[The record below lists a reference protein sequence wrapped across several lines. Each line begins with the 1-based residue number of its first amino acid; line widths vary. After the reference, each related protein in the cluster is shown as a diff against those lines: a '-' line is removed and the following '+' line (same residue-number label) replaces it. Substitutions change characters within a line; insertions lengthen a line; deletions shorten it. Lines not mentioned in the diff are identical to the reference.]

1 MKDIKHKEIISFF
14 VGLLLGALITF
25 QFIPNFYNDHGIG
38 GHSDEYH
45 IHSDFLFY
53 VNDEKIDLGIE
64 ELLTSAEQQLHSH
77 VHLHDD
83 NGEIVHMHKEEITF
97 AEFLDSIS
105 ITLTNDCLTFN
116 EQSYCSDE
124 EEILELFV
132 NYEPFNGPITS
143 YVPMDDDAILL
154 YYGANDQ
161 ATIKNYLDEIKDD
174 ACYYSGTCPERGIA
188 PPESCGLTCEL

>member
-14 VGLLLGALITF
+14 AGLLLGALITF

-64 ELLTSAEQQLHSH
+64 ELMTSAEQQLHSH